1 MSGEPLTHTIMVV
14 NYQRIYEHAG
24 YLFYAIAAA
33 DGAIKEAELSVI
45 KDLINK
51 EWLPLEDSTDEFG
64 TDAAHYILMTFDILM
79 DRSASADEAFAV
91 FKDYLE
97 AHKGAFT
104 EPVRKKIRLT
114 AAAVARAFAGQNKA
128 ESKFLKALK
137 KMIA

>member
-1 MSGEPLTHTIMVV
+1 MSGEHLTHTIMVV